1 METQQGGSGWAL
13 ADLGSEPWART
24 RTQTEGERDR
34 KEARITEKQKVE
46 KQMEERGRKDRN
58 FPEVERRSGR
68 ALFIIKP
75 VVWGG
80 RGSQQA
86 TLELTF
92 KNILRQSSVLAV
104 EPSGTS
110 REARPGA
117 LQEGIRWQGV
127 EGPLFSFQSYLAKEK
142 TPNSPF
148 CLPPSFQLL
157 PEWSSSQPPHPGL
170 QPLAGLGW
178 LHSAPLW
185 HAKDLHSGYKLK
197 LA

>member
-24 RTQTEGERDR
+24 RTQTEGEKCWDR

-80 RGSQQA
+80 RGSQQPW
-86 TLELTF
+86 
-92 KNILRQSSVLAV
+92 N
-104 EPSGTS
+104 
-110 REARPGA
+110 
-117 LQEGIRWQGV
+117 
-127 EGPLFSFQSYLAKEK
+127 
-142 TPNSPF
+142 
-148 CLPPSFQLL
+148 
-157 PEWSSSQPPHPGL
+157 
-170 QPLAGLGW
+170 
-178 LHSAPLW
+178 
-185 HAKDLHSGYKLK
+185 
-197 LA
+197 